1 MSCTR
6 CARKFYLNLDRLAEI
21 DDMGKTRMRQT
32 HHEIWLDILA
42 EIDDTAQPDVYLRQ
56 AIPLSL
62 TSEALHLAVPS
73 AYTRDRIEGR
83 FRADIQRALAARV
96 GEECEL
102 TFTIDEPA
110 TVPDDAQ
117 THAHEHQE
125 NAGIEG
131 QTTPALEE
139 TGLNPNYIF
148 DRFVVGSSNRVCHAT
163 ALAVSENPGGE
174 YNPLFI
180 YGGVGLGKT
189 HLLHAIGNRFSR
201 HRPEKKVLYVTSETF
216 MNEYVESIVNRTSA
230 QGFRTKYRTVDM
242 LLIDDIQ
249 FLQRKEGTQEEFFNT
264 FNELHMNSN
273 QIVMSSDRPPDTLE
287 TLEERLQSRFGW
299 GMVAEIDRPQYEM
312 RVAILHRKC
321 QDQGLDNLDD
331 EVLSYIAEVVTTNIR
346 ELEGTLVRLVAQA
359 TILRE
364 EVSLSFA
371 RRVLNDAAAAAPNT
385 PPQKTI
391 TAEGIQKVVAEYFG
405 ITITDLLSPKRTKS
419 IVLARQT
426 AMYLCR
432 ELTPLSLTS
441 IAEVFRRGNHTT
453 VMNACRQMEKALQTE
468 EELRQIIEVLRV
480 QLR

>member
-1 MSCTR
+1 MR
-6 CARKFYLNLDRLAEI
+6 QNLDEL
-21 DDMGKTRMRQT
+21 
-32 HHEIWLDILA
+32 WLEILA
-42 EIDDTAQPDVYLRQ
+42 ALDETARQDVYLRQ
-56 AIPLSL
+56 ATPLSL
-62 TSEALHLAVPS
+62 TADTLTLAVPS
-73 AYTRDRIEGR
+73 AFAQARIEER
-83 FRADIQRALAARV
+83 FRGDIERALAARFGTAAV
-96 GEECEL
+96 SLAL
-102 TFTIDEPA
+102 TVTEVSAAAAVAPEHPETEPA
-110 TVPDDAQ
+110 VQLP
-117 THAHEHQE
+117 H
-125 NAGIEG
+125 G
-131 QTTPALEE
+131 E
-139 TGLNPNYIF
+139 TGLNPNYVF

-189 HLLHAIGNRFSR
+189 HLLHAIGNRFSHR
-201 HRPEKKVLYVTSETF
+201 RPEKKVLYVTSETF
-216 MNEYVESIVNRTSA
+216 MNEYVESIVNRTAA

-287 TLEERLQSRFGW
+287 TLEERLKSRFGW

-312 RVAILHRKC
+312 RVAILLQKC
-321 QDQGLDNLDD
+321 QDQGLDNIDD
-331 EVLSYIAEVVTTNIR
+331 DVLSYVAEVVTTNIR
-346 ELEGTLVRLVAQA
+346 ELEGTLIRLVAQA
-359 TILRE
+359 TIMKE
-364 EVSLSFA
+364 EVSLAFA
-371 RRVLNDAAAAAPNT
+371 RQVLNDVVVAAPLF
-385 PPQKTI
+385 PQQKTL

-405 ITITDLLSPKRTKS
+405 ITLTDLISPKRTKS

-441 IAEVFRRGNHTT
+441 IAEAFRRGNHTT

-468 EELRQIIEVLRV
+468 TELKQIIEVLRV